1 MPGAL
6 DRVRLLRQLV
16 PQEMHV
22 QVDGGVGL
30 DNVRQLHEAG
40 ADLLVAGTAI
50 FAHDDLSRAYREL
63 VQALA

>member
-1 MPGAL
+1 
-6 DRVRLLRQLV
+6 
-16 PQEMHV
+16 MHV